1 MGIRQ
6 KSAVHFGG
14 VLMLWLAILVS
25 AFFEKRMV
33 EQLLPKGLWR
43 KVCDDIKVLADHD
56 RGRIQPIKFTAY
68 SSLIRTRVFPI
79 GKEIQ

>member
-25 AFFEKRMV
+25 AFFGKRMV
-33 EQLLPKGLWR
+33 EQLLPKRLWR
-43 KVCDDIKVLADHD
+43 KVRDDIKVLADRD
-56 RGRIQPIKFTAY
+56 RGLTFNL
-68 SSLIRTRVFPI
+68 SSLQLIPHSY
-79 GKEIQ
+79 E